1 MALQPAF
8 LSFVPVVVVD
18 VFTFLIG
25 VSAVAELTFSLIRGL
40 SSEES
45 LEAMWGL
52 ELIFYVWLLNA
63 EQG

>member
-8 LSFVPVVVVD
+8 LSFVPIDVVD

-25 VSAVAELTFSLIRGL
+25 VSAELTFSLITGL

-45 LEAMWGL
+45 LEAMWG
-52 ELIFYVWLLNA
+52 
-63 EQG
+63 

>member
-8 LSFVPVVVVD
+8 LSFVPIDVVD

-25 VSAVAELTFSLIRGL
+25 VSAIAELTFSLIRGL

-45 LEAMWGL
+45 LEAMWG
-52 ELIFYVWLLNA
+52 
-63 EQG
+63 